1 MAAILRGRLTAGTI
15 RCQTPSMAELQ
26 SICVYCGANTGAA
39 PEYAEAA
46 RSLGRAMAEAG
57 IRLVYGGGSIGLMG
71 LLARTVLDHGG
82 LVTGIIPQFLKDREV
97 MLTEVSD
104 LVVTA
109 DMHERK
115 RIMFERSDAFVALP
129 GGIGTLEEVVEIMT
143 WAQLDRHERPI
154 LIANINGFW
163 DPLVAQFERM
173 TADGFLHKAFL
184 GDHVDL
190 PVRFCDRVGA
200 IIPTL
205 QAAVAGMPR
214 PALEATR
221 GVGMM

>member
-1 MAAILRGRLTAGTI
+1 MLRCDIRFMADLK
-15 RCQTPSMAELQ
+15 
-26 SICVYCGANTGAA
+26 SICVYCGANPGAA

-71 LLARTVLDHGG
+71 LVARSVLAHDGM
-82 LVTGIIPQFLKDREV
+82 VTGIIPQFLKDREV
-97 MLTEVSD
+97 MLKEVSE
-104 LVVTA
+104 LVVTS

-143 WAQLDRHERPI
+143 WAQLARHRKPI
-154 LIANINGFW
+154 LITNINGFW
-163 DPLVAQFERM
+163 DPLISQFERM

-190 PVRFCDRVGA
+190 PVRFCDTVEE
-200 IIPTL
+200 IIPRL
-205 QAAVAGMPR
+205 RAAVAEVPR
-214 PALEATR
+214 KALEESR